1 MATYGFARA
10 LAVVI
15 AVSAARGDF
24 VGACD
29 VIQERLI
36 GLKRVVGLVALVFA
50 ALILIF

>member
-24 VGACD
+24 AAACD
-29 VIQERLI
+29 TIQERLF
-36 GLKRVVGLVALVFA
+36 GLKRVVGGVALVFA